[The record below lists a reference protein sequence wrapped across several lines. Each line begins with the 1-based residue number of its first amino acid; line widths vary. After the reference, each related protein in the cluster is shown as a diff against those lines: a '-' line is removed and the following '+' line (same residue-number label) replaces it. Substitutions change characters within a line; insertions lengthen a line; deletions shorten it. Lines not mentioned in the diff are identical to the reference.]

1 MKYTAEQ
8 IKPKRY
14 PDEKPSEDRA
24 YVNYRVLL
32 DNGTQSLFNWNPI
45 SQSDGKMIW
54 NKYVTWFIDIPNPPE
69 ELRFLAYPENK
80 PEQDGEYWVHNK
92 VHDKWDVHFWSGNYF
107 TNLVSAYWDNLFDYF
122 IPYRLD
128 EPVSDTDELDEP
140 LGNSEQLEREDKVTY
155 KPKDKFS
162 DYTDEELLLEL
173 INRNVMFEAP
183 KKTERLVRHYEV
195 FVDIGDDNTASII
208 LPQDSLFKLREI
220 VYDEQSSNPCQSE
233 RDNEMELKILVDWR
247 KDKDMVNLNTGRVT
261 KDDFRTICTQF
272 LDAEGYDVAKR
283 EPEWLPCPNPECR
296 CKRAVY
302 IDVNTID
309 SLEGDYTY
317 YSVLCDGCG
326 YCGPEAKTPQEAI
339 RLHNLIAKNAKRS
352 SLCEPENEYYG
363 LCCDEDGNVL
373 PRKES

>member
-1 MKYTAEQ
+1 MNMKYTAER
-8 IKPKRY
+8 IKPKKH
-14 PDEKPSEDRA
+14 PDEKPSESGFN
-24 YVNYRVLL
+24 VQYRVLL
-32 DNGTQSLFNWNPI
+32 DDGRQALFDWNPVTP
-45 SQSDGKMIW
+45 SETMMTWDR
-54 NKYVTWFIDIPNPPE
+54 YVTWFIDIPNPPS
-69 ELRFLAYPENK
+69 ELKFLAYPQNK
-80 PEQDGEYWVHNK
+80 PKEAGLYLVHYKPADDWGDIYYPDDNI
-92 VHDKWDVHFWSGNYF
+92 WDEHI
-107 TNLVSAYWDNLFDYF
+107 DYF

-162 DYTDEELLLEL
+162 DYTDEDLLLEL

-183 KKTERLVRHYEV
+183 KKTERFVRHYEV

-272 LDAEGYDVAKR
+272 LDAEGYDVVKR
-283 EPEWLPCPNPECR
+283 EPELLPCPFCGGECYTWNPAENDWSAACQD
-296 CKRAVY
+296 C
-302 IDVNTID
+302 
-309 SLEGDYTY
+309 TY
-317 YSVLCDGCG
+317 NSGCG
-326 YCGPEAKTPQEAI
+326 DSESEAI
-339 RLHNLIAKNAKRS
+339 RLHNLIADNALLES
-352 SLCEPENEYYG
+352 E
-363 LCCDEDGNVL
+363 DE
-373 PRKES
+373 

>member
-1 MKYTAEQ
+1 MNMKYTAER
-8 IKPKRY
+8 IKPKKH
-14 PDEKPSEDRA
+14 PDEKPSESGFN
-24 YVNYRVLL
+24 VQYRVLL
-32 DNGTQSLFNWNPI
+32 DDGRQALFDWNPVTP
-45 SQSDGKMIW
+45 SETMMTWDR
-54 NKYVTWFIDIPNPPE
+54 YVTWFIDIPNPPS
-69 ELRFLAYPENK
+69 ELKFLAYPQNK
-80 PEQDGEYWVHNK
+80 PKEAGLYLVHYKPADDWGDIYYPDDNI
-92 VHDKWDVHFWSGNYF
+92 WDEHI
-107 TNLVSAYWDNLFDYF
+107 DYF

-162 DYTDEELLLEL
+162 DYTDEDLLLEL

-183 KKTERLVRHYEV
+183 KKKERFVRHYEV
-195 FVDIGDDNTASII
+195 IVGIGDDNTASII

-339 RLHNLIAKNAKRS
+339 RLHNLIS
-352 SLCEPENEYYG
+352 SKSVACMRY
-363 LCCDEDGNVL
+363 
-373 PRKES
+373 